1 MCTTKKNINV
11 SKINQ
16 LVLRGLIAEDQE
28 LFLNRLSIIID
39 RSSRELLE
47 QLADGIIISAH
58 VTDEDAAKAWIMK
71 QNKSNNWTITEIL
84 SVEPISDPDCVRINY
99 RYTRSSKWF
108 TTEEKADRYSRGYSE
123 DGVSQ
128 MDEEHQY
135 EGKYSSTSSD
145 TCRIDK
151 EWLEIE
157 KL

>member
-1 MCTTKKNINV
+1 MCTMKKNINV

-16 LVLRGLIAEDQE
+16 LVIRGLIAEDQE
-28 LFLNRLSIIID
+28 LFLNRLALIVD
-39 RSSRELLE
+39 RYSRELLE

-58 VTDEDAAKAWIMK
+58 ITDVEAAKAWIVDR
-71 QNKSNNWTITEIL
+71 NKSSNWTIDEIL
-84 SVEPISDPDCVRINY
+84 SVEPTSDPNCVRINY
-99 RYTRSSKWF
+99 RYTRPSKWF

-123 DGVSQ
+123 DGVAQ

-135 EGKYSSTSSD
+135 EGKYSSTSNES
-145 TCRIDK
+145 CRIDK

>member
-1 MCTTKKNINV
+1 MKKNINV

-28 LFLNRLSIIID
+28 LFLNRLGIIID

-47 QLADGIIISAH
+47 QLADGIIISAR
-58 VTDEDAAKAWIMK
+58 VIDEDAAKTWIAS
-71 QNKSNNWTITEIL
+71 QNRSNNWIITEII
-84 SVEPISDPDCVRINY
+84 SVEPVSDPNCVRINY
-99 RYTRSSKWF
+99 RYTRPSKWF
-108 TTEEKADRYSRGYSE
+108 ATEEKADRYSRGYSE
-123 DGVSQ
+123 DGVAQ

-135 EGKYSSTSSD
+135 EGKYSSTSND

>member
-1 MCTTKKNINV
+1 MCTKVSI

-16 LVLRGLIAEDQE
+16 LVIRGLIAENQE
-28 LFLNRLSIIID
+28 LFLNRLGVIID

-47 QLADGIIISAH
+47 QLAEGIIISAH
-58 VTDEDAAKAWIMK
+58 ITDEKAAKAWITD
-71 QNKSNNWTITEIL
+71 QNKGNGWTITEII
-84 SVEPISDPDCVRINY
+84 SVEPTSDSNNVRINY
-99 RYTRSSKWF
+99 KYTRPSKWF
-108 TTEEKADRYSRGYSE
+108 TTEEKANSYSRGYSE
-123 DGVSQ
+123 DGVNK

-135 EGKYSSTSSD
+135 EGKYSSTSND

>member
-1 MCTTKKNINV
+1 MCTMKKNISV

-16 LVLRGLIAEDQE
+16 LVIRGLIAEDQE
-28 LFLNRLSIIID
+28 LFLNRLGIIID

-47 QLADGIIISAH
+47 QLADGIIISARI
-58 VTDEDAAKAWIMK
+58 TDTEAAKAWIVDR
-71 QNKSNNWTITEIL
+71 NKGWTITEII
-84 SVEPISDPDCVRINY
+84 SVEPTSDSNNVRINY
-99 RYTRSSKWF
+99 RYTRPSKWF
-108 TTEEKADRYSRGYSE
+108 TTQEKADRYSHGYSE
-123 DGVSQ
+123 DGVNE

-135 EGKYSSTSSD
+135 EGKYSSTSND

>member
-28 LFLNRLSIIID
+28 LFLNRLGIIVD

-58 VTDEDAAKAWIMK
+58 VTDEDAAKAWIMER
-71 QNKSNNWTITEIL
+71 NKSNNWTITEII
-84 SVEPISDPDCVRINY
+84 SVEPISDPNCVRINY
-99 RYTRSSKWF
+99 RYTRPSKWF
-108 TTEEKADRYSRGYSE
+108 ATKEKADRYSCGYSE
-123 DGVSQ
+123 DGVTEK
-128 MDEEHQY
+128 DEEHQY
-135 EGKYSSTSSD
+135 EGKYSSTSNDS
-145 TCRIDK
+145 CRIDK

>member
-1 MCTTKKNINV
+1 MCTTKKNVNI

-16 LVLRGLIAEDQE
+16 LVIRGLIAEDQE
-28 LFLNRLSIIID
+28 LFLNRLGIIID

-47 QLADGIIISAH
+47 QLAEGIIISARI
-58 VTDEDAAKAWIMK
+58 TDVEAAKAWIADR
-71 QNKSNNWTITEIL
+71 NKSNNWTITEIL
-84 SVEPISDPDCVRINY
+84 SVEPTSDPNEVRINY
-99 RYTRSSKWF
+99 KYVRPSKWF
-108 TTEEKADRYSRGYSE
+108 ATEEKADRYSRGYSE

-135 EGKYSSTSSD
+135 EGKYSSTSND

-151 EWLEIE
+151 KWLEIE